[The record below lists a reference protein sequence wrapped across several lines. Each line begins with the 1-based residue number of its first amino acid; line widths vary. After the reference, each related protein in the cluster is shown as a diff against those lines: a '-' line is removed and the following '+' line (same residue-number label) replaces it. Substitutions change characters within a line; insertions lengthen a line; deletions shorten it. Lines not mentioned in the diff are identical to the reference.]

1 MRIYAKIQTT
11 HCFIANGPDSHIYD
25 KNFTRSFVLQEGVK
39 GEIMRFVKREELKEG
54 TKLAK
59 PIYNKRGVLL
69 YDRGSVLTSKVINS
83 VYNFGLIGVY
93 VLGPD
98 EPLPEMSEE
107 DLDREKFCS
116 ISEFALMNELM
127 CMHRMGKFIKLRYL
141 ADTYISEFR
150 RVEHP
155 IDFVQNIRGAEDYVF
170 KHSSNVAI
178 FSALIGTRLGLHNEE
193 KMTAIL
199 AALVHDVGKLSIPRM
214 MLIKPSLTDEDIA
227 KMKQYEFDGS
237 ELIDKCF
244 MSSPGVKRAMI
255 QAYKHIDAFENNRE
269 PERGKLVLTSKILIV
284 ADMFDRM
291 TAMDLR
297 GEPMSYIAAMKRLKS
312 NPQWFDPDVVNAL
325 ASSIVILS
333 EGTCVELSSGE
344 TGIVLEV
351 NPDNMFKPLV
361 LLTSNNKVVDLAR
374 NPSYRYVEATDV
386 SKSYDNRYILDKD
399 TINRLKKTEGS

>member
-1 MRIYAKIQTT
+1 
-11 HCFIANGPDSHIYD
+11 
-25 KNFTRSFVLQEGVK
+25 
-39 GEIMRFVKREELKEG
+39 MRFVKREELKEG
-54 TKLAK
+54 SRLAK

-98 EPLPEMSEE
+98 EPLPEMSQE

-116 ISEFALMNELM
+116 ISEFALMDELM

-150 RVEHP
+150 RVDHP

-178 FSALIGTRLGLHNEE
+178 FSALIGSKLGLHNEE
-193 KMTAIL
+193 KTTAIL
-199 AALVHDVGKLSIPRM
+199 AALVHDVGKLNIPMM
-214 MLIKPSLTDEDIA
+214 MLRKPVLTDEDIE
-227 KMKQYEFDGS
+227 KMKKYEFDGS

-244 MSSPGVKRAMI
+244 MSSPGVKRAMV

-269 PERGKLVLTSKILIV
+269 PEKGKLVLTSKILIV

-297 GEPMSYIAAMKRLKS
+297 NEPVSYIAALKRLIS
-312 NPQWFDPDVVNAL
+312 NPHWFDPEVVKAL
-325 ASSIVILS
+325 SSCLVFLS
-333 EGTCVELSSGE
+333 EGTCVNLTSGE
-344 TGIVLEV
+344 KAIVLE
-351 NPDNMFKPLV
+351 PDQDNIFKPLV
-361 LLTSNNKVVDLAR
+361 LLASNNKVVDLAR
-374 NPSYRYVEATDV
+374 NSDYRNVEVSDVTKEYDSRYV
-386 SKSYDNRYILDKD
+386 LDKT
-399 TINRLKKTEGS
+399 TINRLKETEAAEA